1 MKFWFDTLRSRLLLT
16 FITYV
21 LYMLL
26 YFLTDEV
33 MRDFYLEKHPVWDY
47 VVDILTTLQAV
58 HVVGTPL
65 SQSDCILRQIAVI
78 FLITQTEM
86 PQKLIPNHRTINS
99 KQFLNCLM
107 KFCKHS
113 NQCLL
118 TTAFPDRIITRRSR
132 LQKPADIVAVAS
144 AYRSIRCKIINFI
157 PDEVI
162 CVETRRYSTPA
173 FDRSIQSIVT
183 CLSMLLR

>member
-1 MKFWFDTLRSRLLLT
+1 
-16 FITYV
+16 
-21 LYMLL
+21 
-26 YFLTDEV
+26 
-33 MRDFYLEKHPVWDY
+33 
-47 VVDILTTLQAV
+47 
-58 HVVGTPL
+58 
-65 SQSDCILRQIAVI
+65 
-78 FLITQTEM
+78 M

-183 CLSMLLR
+183 CLQAIKKRIGCYSLRVYILSSFGNLGNLLSHFNLSNFTDIHCILFRCIDSLVERFQFICSHWLRHRFFASNNYRRLCALVEVE